1 MNVLGFFVGIIYIRI
16 SFTNYIEKQE
26 DDAMEKQ
33 VVTITVITEGE
44 ECEMTDQAI
53 IDWYKKHVSE
63 IFNPQY

>member
-1 MNVLGFFVGIIYIRI
+1 
-16 SFTNYIEKQE
+16 
-26 DDAMEKQ
+26 MEKQ

-63 IFNPQY
+63 IFNPQYGTPQISVKLERTELK